1 MLIAITRE
9 VSPAIARC
17 ELTHLER
24 VAIDFTVAHAQHR
37 RYMQAL
43 AALGCEVH
51 SLPAEPDLPD
61 SVFVED
67 VAIVL
72 DELAIITRPG
82 AESRRPE
89 TVSIAQALQPYRK
102 LYHIQA
108 PGTVDGG
115 DVLRIGKTI
124 YVGLSTRSNLTA
136 IEQMQSLTRPYGYT
150 VQGLEV
156 QGCLHLKSAVTQ
168 VAQDTLLINRKWVNP
183 GAFGEMNLIEV
194 DASEPYGANALLV
207 DETVIYP
214 ASFPRTHKRLQER
227 GIPTLTVDVSELA
240 KAEGA
245 VTCCSLVFRPA
256 SHQLGGDTD
265 AA

>member
-9 VSPAIARC
+9 VSPAIGGC

-24 VAIDFTVAHAQHR
+24 VAIDFYVAQAQHQQ
-37 RYMQAL
+37 YMQAL

-51 SLPAEPDLPD
+51 TLPAEPDLPD

-82 AESRRPE
+82 ADSRKPE
-89 TVSIAQALQPYRK
+89 TLSIAQALQPYRK
-102 LYHIQA
+102 LYHILA

-124 YVGLSTRSNLTA
+124 YVGLSSRSNLA
-136 IEQMQSLTRPYGYT
+136 AVEQMQSLTRPYGYSIKG
-150 VQGLEV
+150 VQV
-156 QGCLHLKSAVTQ
+156 NGCLHLKSAVTQ
-168 VAQDTLLINRKWVNP
+168 VAGNTLLINPNWVDAAAFA

-207 DETVIYP
+207 GETVIYP
-214 ASFPRTHKRLQER
+214 ASFPRTRKRLEQR
-227 GIPTLTVDVSELA
+227 GIPILAVDVSELA

-245 VTCCSLVFRPA
+245 VTCCSLVFQRI
-256 SHQLGGDTD
+256 
-265 AA
+265 